1 MDQLPDEIDPV
12 ENFIERWLEDVGR
25 RFTYYRESKK

>member
-1 MDQLPDEIDPV
+1 MDQLPDEINPV
-12 ENFIERWLEDVGR
+12 ENFIERLLDDVG